1 MTRQLRLGNNKV
13 SEIVTDYL
21 TNIGYNVEGSFTHT
35 NGIVVD
41 VSNKDVSGFEESL
54 KEEVSYD

>member
-1 MTRQLRLGNNKV
+1 MTRQLRLSNNKV

-21 TNIGYNVEGSFTHT
+21 SNIGYNVESSFIHT
-35 NGIVVD
+35 KGITVD

-54 KEEVSYD
+54 KEEEQH